1 MITTICIWIVK
12 IATWLCHVFKREGSV
27 FGGSLASKID
37 KKILHKIKYPNTV
50 IAVTGSSGKGSTV
63 QMIEHILSTAGKK
76 IVWNRSESNVTNAII
91 TTVLNNTSGLSHRV
105 KADILLLEVDERHL
119 KGLMKKGTITHL
131 LITNI
136 TRDQPSRN
144 ISPEVIFNII
154 KDATDEKMHLI
165 INADDPLLNRFKY
178 IHKGKITTYGI
189 DKNNYSLLTTP
200 GYAIDHAY
208 CPNCHTKL
216 KYDAYHYGHLGLYK
230 CPKCDFARG
239 KVDYEA
245 YDIDLNTPS
254 FKIDNQKIS
263 LNKNIFFAVYYT
275 LASYTVCKVLNLD
288 EKKLVEILNNHMI
301 APRRGNNI
309 YKLNDRKIE
318 ILEPK
323 NENSLSYIQS
333 LIYIASQKGTKS
345 IVFGFEKVSRRYE
358 CKDLSWLWDIN
369 FELLKDESIDKI
381 FCFGIYKY
389 DIATR
394 LYYAGIS
401 EDKILYTTEQSL
413 VDDVESKSTGNIYAL
428 VGEDI
433 KAKIRDMVKEESY
446 EKEN

>member
-1 MITTICIWIVK
+1 
-12 IATWLCHVFKREGSV
+12 
-27 FGGSLASKID
+27 
-37 KKILHKIKYPNTV
+37 
-50 IAVTGSSGKGSTV
+50 
-63 QMIEHILSTAGKK
+63 
-76 IVWNRSESNVTNAII
+76 
-91 TTVLNNTSGLSHRV
+91 
-105 KADILLLEVDERHL
+105 
-119 KGLMKKGTITHL
+119 
-131 LITNI
+131 
-136 TRDQPSRN
+136 
-144 ISPEVIFNII
+144 
-154 KDATDEKMHLI
+154 
-165 INADDPLLNRFKY
+165 
-178 IHKGKITTYGI
+178 
-189 DKNNYSLLTTP
+189 
-200 GYAIDHAY
+200 
-208 CPNCHTKL
+208 
-216 KYDAYHYGHLGLYK
+216 
-230 CPKCDFARG
+230 
-239 KVDYEA
+239 
-245 YDIDLNTPS
+245 
-254 FKIDNQKIS
+254 
-263 LNKNIFFAVYYT
+263 
-275 LASYTVCKVLNLD
+275 
-288 EKKLVEILNNHMI
+288 MI

-413 VDDVESKSTGNIYAL
+413 IDDVESKSTGNIYAL